1 MKNYI
6 AICILTAHIFS
17 GTLFSAEMTH
27 ADTTLCGI
35 RPHNE
40 QELRVAVLELMLNAK
55 LSSFAPYDNRL
66 VTPHEPCFIAAIKE
80 VEKIITM
87 YMWRQQDPAVVSVC
101 VEWLFGRILDPLS
114 DTEYVVPE
122 SIALLNQLGTQIG
135 LIERIRDLLAEDCEE
150 DSVDDSL
157 CLGSTHNES
166 MESNHSQELDF
177 FDTYYTEQKAL
188 LLAALWEWART
199 EASAIR

>member
-6 AICILTAHIFS
+6 AICILTAYIFS
-17 GTLFSAEMTH
+17 GTLVSAEMTH
-27 ADTTLCGI
+27 AETTSCGLM
-35 RPHNE
+35 PHKE
-40 QELRVAVLELMLNAK
+40 QELRVAVLELLLDAK
-55 LSSFAPYDNRL
+55 RSSFAPYDNRL

-87 YMWRQQDPAVVSVC
+87 YMRRRDPAVVLVC

-135 LIERIRDLLAEDCEE
+135 YSERIRDLLAEDCEE

-157 CLGSTHNES
+157 CSGSTHNES

-177 FDTYYTEQKAL
+177 FDTYYTEQRAL
-188 LLAALWEWART
+188 LRAALWEWART